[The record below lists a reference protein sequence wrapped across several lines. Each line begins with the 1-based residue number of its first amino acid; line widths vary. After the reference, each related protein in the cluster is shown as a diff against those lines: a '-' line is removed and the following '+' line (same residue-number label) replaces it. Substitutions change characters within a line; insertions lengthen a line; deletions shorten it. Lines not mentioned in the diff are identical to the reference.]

1 MNKRNFKIII
11 SFGVIVSAASLF
23 FSSCQKKNPSLGA
36 FPSASFTSAA
46 ITPTSD
52 STAWNLELINTTS
65 TPSIAYWNIPGIG
78 RYKGDTV
85 KVVIQNAGN
94 YAVQLTV
101 AGQGGTDSVSQTINV
116 AQDNPYT
123 VKASFKSQ
131 MLTPSSFANPQNL
144 ELISTS
150 LFSKSASWTVTG
162 SDGGSIGTFTGDTVK
177 VTIPNAGAYT
187 VKLTATGNGGLTSM
201 ATQVVNIA
209 QDNPYGLDPNG
220 IFGILDGSGIGLTQR
235 TWIPN
240 RVVAS
245 CVVWDS
251 YADVLSVVNGGGG
264 AWWAFGAAEIADST
278 GRDGYLDDKYTFTTG
293 KSMIY
298 NDNNTVYLDGG
309 HSPWTASG
317 TLPAPW
323 SDYQGTYAST
333 RDSAIGSS
341 SQEIA
346 STSTPTPIST
356 ALYNVVPALKPWG
369 SGTFTYSISASGGAM
384 GLGTVTVYGVGA
396 HIGLSDKS
404 NTVEQKTP
412 TLQSATYDVL
422 KISTNQVDAGGT
434 YDEIVF
440 GIFVANINNY
450 WGFRLKSYR

>member
-144 ELISTS
+144 ELFNTS
-150 LFSKSASWTVTG
+150 LFSKSASWAVTG

-177 VTIPNAGAYT
+177 VTIPNAGTYT
-187 VKLTATGNGGLTSM
+187 VKLTATGNGGLTST
-201 ATQVVNIA
+201 ATQTVTIA

-220 IFGILDGSGIGLTQR
+220 IFGILNGSGIGLTQR

-245 CVVWDS
+245 CVVWDNLT
-251 YADVLSVVNGGGG
+251 DVLKAMNGGGG
-264 AWWAFGAAEIADST
+264 AWWQFGTAEIADST
-278 GRDGYLDDKYTFTTG
+278 GRDGYLDDKYTFTSG
-293 KSMIY
+293 KSLIF
-298 NDNNTVYLDGG
+298 NDNNTVYLDAGG
-309 HSPWTASG
+309 SGWTKALPSPWNG
-317 TLPAPW
+317 YL
-323 SDYQGTYAST
+323 GTYAST
-333 RDSAIGSS
+333 RDSAIKSS
-341 SQEIA
+341 SQIIA
-346 STSTPTPIST
+346 STNTPTPVST
-356 ALYNVVPALKPWG
+356 SLYNLVPALKPWG
-369 SGTFTYSISASGGAM
+369 SGTFTYSISTSGGAM

-396 HIGLSDKS
+396 HIGLPDKAAS
-404 NTVEQKTP
+404 GDENTP
-412 TLQSATYDVL
+412 TVTSKTYDVL
-422 KISTNQVDAGGT
+422 KISNNLTDAVTGGA
-434 YDEIVF
+434 YDELIL
-440 GIFVANINNY
+440 GINENGVA
-450 WGFRLKSYR
+450 WGFRFRSNR